1 MLTEYLEYR
10 RWLIYLRKSR
20 QDDSSQTVEEV
31 LSKHYEI
38 LQEYATRE
46 FGGEIPEENIYREV
60 ISGESI
66 DERSEIKKVLARIED
81 PNIIGV
87 LVVEPSRL
95 SRGDLT
101 DCARIINAFR
111 FSKTLVG
118 TPMMTYNLENKM
130 ERKMFQDELLRG
142 NDFLEYTKELLER
155 GRIAAV
161 KRGAYIGHKP
171 PYGYDRAIKDK
182 EHSLEENEKGDIVR
196 MIFSLY
202 VEGGLTRSQIAH
214 KLNDM
219 NVPGPTGGKW
229 HKDAVRY
236 ILANIHYI
244 GKVAFFQKKTVL
256 AMENGVLVKKHIK
269 QPEDKVITAE
279 GKHDAIIDIDT
290 WNKAQ
295 ALFEKP
301 RVGIERQLQNPLAGL
316 LVCGGCGKALHRKS
330 YTKTTEDRYVC
341 RSSPV
346 CYRSIRVRDVVEA
359 VIHALEHSELPKLEL
374 KVKNGDGNARKIQE
388 RLIQKLEKEMQ
399 AYAEQEDTQYELLET
414 KEYTPDV
421 FAKRN
426 AKLRAKM
433 EECQAAL
440 YKAKA
445 NLPESVNFE
454 ERVIALEN
462 TIAALK
468 DPAMSVKD
476 KNRFLKTIVKRIEYI
491 GPPSAGMNRKD
502 QKHGNVDFTLNVKL
516 RL

>member
-1 MLTEYLEYR
+1 MFIEYLEFR

-38 LQEYATRE
+38 LQEYAIRE

-142 NDFLEYTKELLER
+142 NDYLEYTKELLER

-171 PYGYDRAIKDK
+171 PYGYDRAMKGG
-182 EHSLEENEKGDIVR
+182 EHSLEENENGDIVR

-202 VEGGLTRSQIAH
+202 VEDGLTRSQIAH

-219 NVPGPTGGKW
+219 NVPGPSGGKW
-229 HKDAVRY
+229 HKDAIRY

-244 GKVAFFQKKTVL
+244 GKVSYFKTKTVL
-256 AMENGVLVKKHIK
+256 AMENGALVKKHIK
-269 QPEDKVITAE
+269 QPESEVITAE

-330 YTKTTEDRYVC
+330 YVKTTEDRYVC

-346 CYRSIRVRDVVEA
+346 CYRSIRMKDVIKA
-359 VIHALEHSELPKLEL
+359 VIYALEQSELPKLEL
-374 KVKNGDGNARKIQE
+374 KVRNGEGNARKIQE
-388 RLIQKLEKEMQ
+388 RLVKKLEKELEE
-399 AYAEQEDTQYELLET
+399 YIDREEHLHELLET
-414 KEYTPDV
+414 KVYTRDV
-421 FAKRN
+421 FEKRK
-426 AKLRAKM
+426 AKLLTKM
-433 EECQAAL
+433 EECQSAL

-445 NLPESVNFE
+445 NLPENVDFE
-454 ERVIALEN
+454 ERVVALEN
-462 TIAALK
+462 AIAALK
-468 DPAMSVKD
+468 DPEMSVKD

-502 QKHGNVDFTLNVKL
+502 QKHGNVEFTLNITL